1 MIQTSEL
8 ELRESIGKGE
18 FGDVLLGVYRGN
30 KVAVKTLKDSSE
42 AAQKLL
48 TEALLMTLVRL
59 VK

>member
-48 TEALLMTLVRL
+48 TEALLMT
-59 VK
+59 